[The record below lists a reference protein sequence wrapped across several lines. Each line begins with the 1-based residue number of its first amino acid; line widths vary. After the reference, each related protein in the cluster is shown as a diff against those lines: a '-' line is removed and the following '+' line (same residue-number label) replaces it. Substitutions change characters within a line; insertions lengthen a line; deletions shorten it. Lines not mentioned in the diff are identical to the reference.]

1 MYMYV
6 YLHEISHLFEIYDTP
21 DTTNYQEIGDRK

>member
-1 MYMYV
+1 MYV
-6 YLHEISHLFEIYDTP
+6 YLHEISHLFKIYDTP